1 MLLVGLAL
9 RWPLILLPA
18 QLLWLNLVT
27 NGVQDVAL
35 AFEPAEPGV
44 LDRPP
49 RDPREG
55 LVSPLL
61 WARTALVAVVMAAGT
76 LAMFRWS
83 LHTTGSIE
91 TARAAAMTTMVL
103 FQAVHV
109 GNSRRERTSA
119 FSTPPWTNRFL
130 LAAVTVA
137 LAIHAAALYLPP
149 TQWLLRVEPLPLQTW
164 LVAAATSVS
173 VLVAV
178 EVHKAVV
185 GRRAH

>member
-9 RWPLILLPA
+9 DWPLILLPA

-49 RDPREG
+49 RDPGEG
-55 LVSPLL
+55 LVSRLL
-61 WARTALVAVVMAAGT
+61 WTRTAIVALVMGMGT
-76 LAMFRWS
+76 LAVFRWS
-83 LHTTGSIE
+83 LAAFGSVE
-91 TARAAAMTTMVL
+91 TARTAAMTTMVL

-109 GNSRRERTSA
+109 GNSRRERRSA

-130 LAAVTVA
+130 LGSVVVA
-137 LAIHAAALYLPP
+137 LGIHAAALYLPP
-149 TQWLLRVEPLPLQTW
+149 TQWLLRVQPLPLQIW
-164 LVAAATSVS
+164 LVGAATSLS

-178 EVHKAVV
+178 EIHKALVA
-185 GRRAH
+185 RSR